1 MGRVEDV
8 MRQSIKQ
15 SDSVHF
21 EELGFEGEAGVSKS
35 LDLQGDQSEI
45 KSNKDHYGSEVAEI
59 LNDLKSEAESSF
71 TEVFQDSPSQYSELN
86 KAFEITNN
94 SQEKNK
100 REQLEQIFDSKR
112 NKRSNRDLS
121 HHS

>member
-86 KAFEITNN
+86 KAFAITNN

-100 REQLEQIFDSKR
+100 REQEIEKERKKKEKKR
-112 NKRSNRDLS
+112 AVGTNF
-121 HHS
+121 